1 VGRREGRRGG
11 DEESLEILQEGVD
24 KSGDPQKFKSEGM
37 AKATHSPAGAHEQ
50 QEVMIPGTCPS
61 RGAGGG
67 GGGGGG
73 GVEVCA
79 GKGGLSIAKGSVSM
93 YADFSE
99 CGKPKA
105 PPKVHILKSTYRIV
119 SLYSKCTGPLTFEKK
134 CFGLKCPCLKDH

>member
-1 VGRREGRRGG
+1 MGRREGRRGG

-67 GGGGGG
+67 AGGGG
-73 GVEVCA
+73 GVCGERRIEHRKGLGEHVCR
-79 GKGGLSIAKGSVSM
+79 L
-93 YADFSE
+93 
-99 CGKPKA
+99 
-105 PPKVHILKSTYRIV
+105 
-119 SLYSKCTGPLTFEKK
+119 
-134 CFGLKCPCLKDH
+134 